1 MSARRVGLPLGL
13 AALLAVAV
21 AVAVSRSPSGVV
33 NHASSLFTM
42 AMVLA
47 LVAAVA
53 YLVWTLPPA
62 VTLTAGVVLSPLA
75 GNWKLLGVPGALSPD
90 RLLLVAG
97 VAVVLV
103 RAPGARDLPTLRL
116 RPTHAVLVLAVLYAT
131 ISAALAGTLF
141 HKTGF
146 FRLFDS
152 FGVVPFLVF
161 LVTPVAFRTAR
172 SRSLLLAG
180 MVGLG
185 AYLALTALFETVGLR
200 ALVFPRFIVDAT
212 ENTGGRAQGVF
223 LEPVS
228 NGTGLFYCG
237 VAAVIALTLWRQ
249 TWTRVL
255 AALTV
260 VLCAAGTFFVLERSV
275 WIGVAAAVLVSTIA
289 IPSLRR
295 WALPL
300 TCAAAVIAALSIL
313 LIPGL
318 SHNVHQR
325 ASDRQTVWDR
335 QNLATAAENMISAR
349 PLLGFG
355 WSTFEQ
361 KSLDYFQ
368 QSPDFPINP
377 DLAFSRTTNG
387 TFSVHNELLE
397 YGATLGL
404 VGTGLWL
411 LGLALAGGGALAV
424 RGSPELERWRRGLL
438 PVLVFYL
445 VIANAVPAALFPNL
459 ALWLWIGVVW
469 AGYYG
474 AREGARPA
482 RDTARLPSP

>member
-1 MSARRVGLPLGL
+1 MSARRVGLPIGL
-13 AALLAVAV
+13 TALLAVAV
-21 AVAVSRSPSGVV
+21 VVAVSRSPSAVV
-33 NHASSLFTM
+33 DRGSSIFTV

-47 LVAAVA
+47 FAASVA

-75 GNWKLLGVPGALSPD
+75 GNWKLLGLPGALSPD
-90 RLLLVAG
+90 RLLLVG
-97 VAVVLV
+97 GIAVVLI
-103 RAPGARDLPTLRL
+103 RAPAARNLPALRL
-116 RPTHAVLVLAVLYAT
+116 RPTHAVLFLAILYAT
-131 ISAALAGTLF
+131 ISAALAGTLVE
-141 HKTGF
+141 KTGF

-152 FGVVPFLVF
+152 FGAVPFLIFVVAP
-161 LVTPVAFRTAR
+161 LAFRTAR
-172 SRSLLLAG
+172 NRSLLLAG
-180 MVGLG
+180 LVGLG
-185 AYLALTALFETVGLR
+185 AYLGLTALFEALGLR
-200 ALVFPRFIVDAT
+200 ALVFPRFIVDAANQDT
-212 ENTGGRAQGVF
+212 AGRAQGVF

-228 NGTGLFYCG
+228 NGTGLFDCG
-237 VAAVIALTLWRQ
+237 VAAVLALTLWRQ
-249 TWTRVL
+249 TWAKVL
-255 AALTV
+255 AALTA

-289 IPSLRR
+289 IQSLRR

-300 TCAAAVIAALSIL
+300 VCAAALIAGLSIL

-335 QNLATAAENMISAR
+335 QNLATAAENMILAR
-349 PLLGFG
+349 PLFGFG
-355 WSTFEQ
+355 WSTFER

-368 QSPDFPINP
+368 QSPDFPLNP
-377 DLAFSRTTNG
+377 SLAFSRTTNG

-404 VGTGLWL
+404 IGTGLWL

-424 RGSPELERWRRGLL
+424 RGSPDLEHWRRGLL
-438 PVLVFYL
+438 AVLVFYL

-469 AGYYG
+469 AGYYAAG
-474 AREGARPA
+474 EGAYPTPGSLA
-482 RDTARLPSP
+482 TS